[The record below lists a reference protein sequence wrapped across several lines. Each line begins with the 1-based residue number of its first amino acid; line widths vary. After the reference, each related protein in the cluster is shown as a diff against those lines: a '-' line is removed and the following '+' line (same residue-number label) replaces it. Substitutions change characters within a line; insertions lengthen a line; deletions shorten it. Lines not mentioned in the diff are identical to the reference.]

1 MIIGTL
7 YMCNVQYCQ
16 YRVRIMVL
24 VYVYRYR
31 VIIEG
36 APRLS
41 SAYRAPQ
48 YPALPSGALSG
59 CGQHA

>member
-1 MIIGTL
+1 MKPTTP
-7 YMCNVQYCQ
+7 YTCNVQYCQ

-36 APRLS
+36 
-41 SAYRAPQ
+41 
-48 YPALPSGALSG
+48 GT
-59 CGQHA
+59 